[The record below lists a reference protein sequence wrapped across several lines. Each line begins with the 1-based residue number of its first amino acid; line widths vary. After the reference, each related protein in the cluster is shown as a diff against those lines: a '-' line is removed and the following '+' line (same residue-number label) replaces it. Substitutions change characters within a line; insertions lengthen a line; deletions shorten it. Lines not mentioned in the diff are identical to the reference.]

1 MWGHFDTNKEIIKNE
16 YKTDKK
22 NIKCGK
28 TSDVLIRECNIL
40 IKSLKNE
47 SKPIQKARLF
57 EHILKNAEI
66 EICPFDFFG
75 DKINHLNIILKQRN
89 KWCAEIERTKINN
102 LIKKNAAAYETLAYT
117 GEVDFSHTAPDWQNV
132 LDLGIPGILKKVKK
146 HTQNPNLTK
155 RQCDFYKSCEIVY
168 SAVIEY
174 MKRMSA
180 LAKDNSTDNPRFKL
194 LSQTLDNLCI
204 SAPKTLYEAMELTFI
219 LYYIQTYV
227 ECVNVRTLGAIDR
240 LWYKFYKRDLESGR
254 YTQNQQRELIRYFLY
269 RMGAI
274 DAIAN
279 TPICLCSTDT
289 DGKTVINE
297 LTYVI
302 IEEYGKLKIADPKL
316 HIRYNQVFPEKLLK
330 MLFELIRNGTNSIV
344 FMNDDIVI
352 KALEKIG
359 VDKKDAIDYVPVGCY
374 EPTVFRRE
382 VPCSCSGRINLLKA
396 VELAMTDGYDMLSG
410 KPICSEPI
418 KKASP
423 ATFEQF
429 KERVASEIKLF
440 IENTAEMINGYEKYY
455 IDINP
460 APLFSGTFDECVLS
474 GKDAYE
480 GGAKYNNTSID
491 LLGLASA
498 VDSMLAIKY
507 AVYDKKLVSLD
518 ELTKILKENWKDN
531 ERLRLILNQLCE
543 KYGNN
548 TAEANALAKWMS
560 EYAASLINGK
570 KNGRGGIYRC
580 GMFSIDW
587 YADFGGGTGAS
598 ADGRFAKEPLSKNI
612 CAVIGKD
619 KKGVTEVINTV
630 TGIDYTK
637 FPNGAVFDALLHP
650 SAISGDDGLDAAIGL
665 FETFIKK
672 GGMSFQL
679 NVLNP
684 ETLKK
689 AQKNPEMFET
699 LQVRL
704 CGWNVYFVNLSMR
717 EQNEFI
723 KMAENTA
730 E

>member
-1 MWGHFDTNKEIIKNE
+1 MWGCFESNREFIKNE
-16 YKTDKK
+16 YKDSSR
-22 NIKCGK
+22 NIKCGMNEA
-28 TSDVLIRECNIL
+28 DLIGGCEIL
-40 IKSLKNE
+40 IKSQINE
-47 SKPIQKARLF
+47 PRSIQKAKLF
-57 EHILKNAEI
+57 EYILENAEI
-66 EICPFDFFG
+66 EICPYDFFA
-75 DKINHLNIILKQRN
+75 DKINHSNLISEQRD
-89 KWCAEIERTKINN
+89 KWRIEIEETKINK
-102 LIKKNAAAYETLAYT
+102 LVDKNAAACKNLAYT
-117 GEVDFSHTAPDWQNV
+117 GEVDFSHTAPDWKNV
-132 LDLGIPGILKKVKK
+132 LDFGIAGILDRIKKYAQK
-146 HTQNPNLTK
+146 PNLTEK
-155 RQCDFYKSCEIVY
+155 QRVFYKSCEIEY
-168 SAVIEY
+168 SAIITY

-180 LAKDNSTDNPRFKL
+180 LAKSNAEINPNLEL
-194 LSQTLDNLCI
+194 LAKTLDNLCVA
-204 SAPKTLYEAMELTFI
+204 APKTLHEAMELTFV

-240 LWYKFYKRDLESGR
+240 LYYKFYAGDLESGN
-254 YTQNQQRELIRYFLY
+254 YTKEQLCELIRYFLY

-289 DGKTVINE
+289 QENTIIND

-302 IEEYGKLKIADPKL
+302 IDEYGKLNIADPKL
-316 HIRYNQVFPEKLLK
+316 HIRYNERFPKKLLNI
-330 MLFELIRNGTNSIV
+330 LLRLIRSGNNSIV

-352 KALEKIG
+352 NAL
-359 VDKKDAIDYVPVGCY
+359 KKLGIDENDAIDYVPVGCY
-374 EPTVFRRE
+374 EPAVFRRE

-396 VELAMTDGYDMLSG
+396 IELAMTGGYDMITGELLCKESA
-410 KPICSEPI
+410 KSEIPE
-418 KKASP
+418 
-423 ATFEQF
+423 TFDRF
-429 KERVASEIKLF
+429 KELVETVVKCFVDSTTEL
-440 IENTAEMINGYEKYY
+440 INGYEKNY

-460 APLFSGTFDECVLS
+460 APLFSGTFDECLAS
-474 GKDAYE
+474 GKDSYE
-480 GGAKYNNTSID
+480 GGVKYNNTSIN

-498 VDSMLAIKY
+498 VDSMLAVKY
-507 AVYDKKLVSLD
+507 AVYDKKIVSLK
-518 ELTKILKENWKDN
+518 EFTEILKNNWKDN
-531 ERLRLILNQLCE
+531 EKLRLIMSRRCE

-548 TAEANALAKWMS
+548 TSEANELAVWIS

-587 YADFGGGTGAS
+587 YADFGGRTGAS
-598 ADGRFAKEPLSKNI
+598 ADGRFAKNPLSKNI

-619 KKGVTEVINTV
+619 KKGVTELINTV

-665 FETFIKK
+665 FKTFIKK

-723 KMAENTA
+723 KMAENTL

>member
-1 MWGHFDTNKEIIKNE
+1 MWGHFETNKEFIKNE
-16 YKTDKK
+16 YKDSSR
-22 NIKCGK
+22 NIKCGMNEA
-28 TSDVLIRECNIL
+28 DLIGGCEIL
-40 IKSLKNE
+40 IKSQINE
-47 SKPIQKARLF
+47 PRSIQKAKLF
-57 EHILKNAEI
+57 EYILENAEI
-66 EICPFDFFG
+66 EICPYDFFA
-75 DKINHLNIILKQRN
+75 DKINHSNLISEQRD
-89 KWCAEIERTKINN
+89 KWRIEIEETKINK
-102 LIKKNAAAYETLAYT
+102 LVDKNAAACKNLAYT
-117 GEVDFSHTAPDWQNV
+117 GEVDFSHTAPDWKNV
-132 LDLGIPGILKKVKK
+132 LDFGIAGILDRIKKYAQK
-146 HTQNPNLTK
+146 PNLTEK
-155 RQCDFYKSCEIVY
+155 QRVFYKSCEIEY
-168 SAVIEY
+168 SAIITY

-180 LAKDNSTDNPRFKL
+180 LAKSNAEINPNLEL
-194 LSQTLDNLCI
+194 LAKTLDNLCV
-204 SAPKTLYEAMELTFI
+204 SAPDTLHEVMELTFI

-254 YTQNQQRELIRYFLY
+254 YTENQQRELIRYFLY

-289 DGKTVINE
+289 DGKTAINE

-396 VELAMTDGYDMLSG
+396 VELAMTDGYDMLSD
-410 KPICSEPI
+410 KPICGEPI
-418 KKASP
+418 KKAVP
-423 ATFEQF
+423 TTFEQF

-440 IENTAEMINGYEKYY
+440 IENTEEMINGYEKYY

-474 GKDAYE
+474 GKDAYD

-507 AVYDKKLVSLD
+507 AVYDKKIVSFD
-518 ELTKILKENWKDN
+518 ELTRILKDNWKGN

-587 YADFGGGTGAS
+587 YADFGGRTGAS
-598 ADGRFAKEPLSKNI
+598 ADGRFAKNPLSKNI

-619 KKGVTEVINTV
+619 KKGVTELINTV

-672 GGMSFQL
+672 GGMSFQM

-723 KMAENTA
+723 KMAENTL